1 MSKVLFTSGEIARAI
16 GAAKSESRFY
26 EGRVRTLIVSGLLV
40 PSDKTEGGHLRFG
53 RDQLALAA
61 IYSAML
67 DMSLSHSAPAK
78 PQGYDQSPFTAVQWA
93 LTVHHHYHR
102 KGPKIDFEKATS
114 DEVEAHAAANPNT
127 ITRALQGVANG
138 EWWVLR
144 IDLMVDDQTGRKRY
158 LASANEMGQPPKKHP
173 EQTESETPMGAIM
186 LQLTPLLLPIVTDRS
201 GAN

>member
-93 LTVHHHYHR
+93 LTVHHM
-102 KGPKIDFEKATS
+102 GQSGKIDRTKDTPESVLAR
-114 DEVEAHAAANPNT
+114 AAANPNA
-127 ITRALQGVANG
+127 ITRAMMGVAKG
-138 EWWVLR
+138 QWWVLR
-144 IDLMVDDQTGRKRY
+144 IDLMIDDQTGHKRY
-158 LASANEMGQPPKKHP
+158 LASASEMGKPLKKHP
-173 EQTESETPMGAIM
+173 EQRDSETPMGAII
-186 LQLTPLLLPIVTDRS
+186 LQLNPLLLPIITDRS